1 MTNKEL
7 SKTSSSFAYALN
19 NNLPKIYELY
29 GSKTVSTES
38 LKQTVLHIVM
48 GVNNLP
54 LEKKSPA
61 TKRFIQSLNTKR
73 NKDEIV
79 FLVTNSLL
87 KADGLGTI

>member
-1 MTNKEL
+1 MAQEL
-7 SKTSSSFAYALN
+7 SKNSNSFAYSLN
-19 NNLPKIYELY
+19 SNLSKIYEMY
-29 GSKTVSTES
+29 GSKSVSTES
-38 LKQTVLHIVM
+38 LRETVLHIVM
-48 GVNNLP
+48 STNDLP

-61 TKRFIQSLNTKR
+61 TKRFIQSLRTRR

>member
-1 MTNKEL
+1 M
-7 SKTSSSFAYALN
+7 
-19 NNLPKIYELY
+19 
-29 GSKTVSTES
+29 ST
-38 LKQTVLHIVM
+38 
-48 GVNNLP
+48 NNLP

-61 TKRFIQSLNTKR
+61 TKRFIQSLKTKR